1 VDNYSHDDAYAQSS
15 ERSIDAGP
23 VEGGGSAEGL
33 GPEEYERD
41 EHYSPDFT
49 NSGIS
54 IPYTWLLN
62 GA

>member
-1 VDNYSHDDAYAQSS
+1 VDNYSPGDAYAQSS
-15 ERSIDAGP
+15 EGSIDAGP
-23 VEGGGSAEGL
+23 VEGIAEGP
-33 GPEEYERD
+33 GPEEHERD
-41 EHYSPDFT
+41 EHYSPGFT